1 MYGGPRVDR
10 TDGAFC
16 TIRLFRKNRLF
27 CFKITNGT
35 STVVAAT
42 VYTRWRNWQS
52 RQSSTWSAEVVRWP
66 EWCTWW
72 AQSIQSTAALATAS
86 WRCTPDSSCIDTNT
100 DNSNHAM
107 LILLRCLSISSAK
120 VRTNSETSKYF
131 TQKPQISQ
139 NGLSP
144 FWDSWFVVC
153 SLAIWWAPM
162 QKILRRLTIR
172 PQIMILR
179 STICATSSPS
189 KQDYTYQG
197 YKKLPSD
204 CSGGGFAMIIIYM
217 YESSIIHARLLYDL
231 GTLE

>member
-10 TDGAFC
+10 ADGAFC

-35 STVVAAT
+35 RTVVAAT

-120 VRTNSETSKYF
+120 VHYFEWLCKKKHKKSPPKTDGDFFMSLYINLGVVETRLFTWSKND
-131 TQKPQISQ
+131 K
-139 NGLSP
+139 NG
-144 FWDSWFVVC
+144 
-153 SLAIWWAPM
+153 IN
-162 QKILRRLTIR
+162 
-172 PQIMILR
+172 
-179 STICATSSPS
+179 
-189 KQDYTYQG
+189 G
-197 YKKLPSD
+197 
-204 CSGGGFAMIIIYM
+204 
-217 YESSIIHARLLYDL
+217 
-231 GTLE
+231 